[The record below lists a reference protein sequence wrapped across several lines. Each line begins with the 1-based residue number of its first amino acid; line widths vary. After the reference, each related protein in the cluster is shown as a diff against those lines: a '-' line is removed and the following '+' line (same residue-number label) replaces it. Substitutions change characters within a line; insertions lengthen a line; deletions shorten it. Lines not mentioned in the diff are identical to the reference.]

1 MFEEKK
7 SNIVFDIT
15 NNIQLLHIAGQ
26 QDLAYTFQERFDQI
40 WDTSSV
46 DDLAELLADIKAVM
60 PRYQIFT
67 ETEQDEREN
76 TR

>member
-1 MFEEKK
+1 MFEEK

-40 WDTSSV
+40 WDSSSV
-46 DDLAELLADIKAVM
+46 DDLAELLNDIKSVM
-60 PRYQIFT
+60 PRYQIFAGAEESE
-67 ETEQDEREN
+67 ETR
-76 TR
+76 